1 MKAIQQ
7 LERLK
12 RMNEMI
18 KTKSTGTPENIC
30 NKLSIS
36 RRQLFKDL
44 EIFKDMGAEI
54 AYSKIRETYFYRNGH
69 ELEISYSFRLIP
81 KKEIQNINGGFFLNN
96 LQSAFFMHSANIIW
110 SQGMKNIV
118 PENY

>member
-1 MKAIQQ
+1 MKALQQ

-12 RMNEMI
+12 WINEMI
-18 KTKSTGTPENIC
+18 KSKSTGSPEILC

-54 AYSKIRETYFYRNGH
+54 AYSKIRETYYYPNGH
-69 ELEISYSFRLIP
+69 ELEISYSFRIIP
-81 KKEIQNINGGFFLNN
+81 KTETRNINGGFFLKKY
-96 LQSAFFMHSANIIW
+96 QSAFFMHSADII
-110 SQGMKNIV
+110 
-118 PENY
+118 